1 MKRGGLAAVKVV
13 VAVACLVP
21 LGWLVLRAGGWAGFD
36 LGPNPVEEL
45 IHRLGK
51 TGLNLLVITLAVTPL
66 RIVTGWNWLVRLRR
80 MLGLFAFFYLVLHL
94 MSYVGIDQ
102 RFNWP
107 SLLVDVAKRPYITI
121 GMLAIVLLIPLAA
134 TSTQAMQRRLGRRWK
149 QLHRLIYVIVPLGV
163 VHYWWQSK
171 ADIFLPFVYG
181 VIVAGL
187 LAFRLINRRLRRRRA
202 LQ

>member
-13 VAVACLVP
+13 VAVACLLP

-36 LGPNPVEEL
+36 LGPNPVDEL

-107 SLLVDVAKRPYITI
+107 SLLVDVSKRPYITI

-163 VHYWWQSK
+163 IHYWWQSK